1 MFLLAVFDSMGTIF
15 PLVASFA
22 VLFPRSVHLLHKQ
35 LGVDQDK
42 FIKYVL
48 CPKCNSLYNFDVCC
62 KTLFGRKVAMT
73 CSFNQF
79 LHHRKHFRRT
89 ACGEPLL
96 KEASLK
102 SGETKLYPFKV
113 YCYNSVTENLK
124 YFLQRPGFASKCE
137 LWRSRGIPQGY
148 TEATTKSQANWFR
161 YSRRN
166 ATNQSTLLQRSA

>member
-1 MFLLAVFDSMGTIF
+1 MGTIF

-22 VLFPRSVHLLHKQ
+22 VLFPRSVHLLRKQ

-48 CPKCNSLYNFDVCC
+48 CPMCLYNFDVCC

-73 CSFNQF
+73 CAFKQF

-137 LWRSRGIPQGY
+137 LWRSRHIPQGY
-148 TEATTKSQANWFR
+148 NQEPDKLVSLFSKKHNKPINIATKVCLTFR
-161 YSRRN
+161 RD
-166 ATNQSTLLQRSA
+166 LQGSNL